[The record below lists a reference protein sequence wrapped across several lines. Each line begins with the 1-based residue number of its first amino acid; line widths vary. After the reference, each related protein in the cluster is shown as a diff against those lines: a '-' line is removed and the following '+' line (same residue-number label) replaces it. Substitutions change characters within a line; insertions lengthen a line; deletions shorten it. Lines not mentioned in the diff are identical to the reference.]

1 MSVTYKDYYQV
12 LGVPHDATEAAIR
25 KAYRKLARQTHP
37 DVSRA
42 PDAKARFQDI
52 SEAYE
57 VLGDPEK
64 RRRYDQL
71 GANWKQGQ
79 EFTPPRGSENIH
91 FEFNRGGPGV
101 RFSGRSGF
109 SDFFE
114 SLFGDMLGG
123 HAAGFRPP
131 EAGRAQTQRRT
142 HDEADLTLTL
152 EEAVLG
158 GIRHIQFRSED
169 GSAPKNCELRIP
181 PGIRDG
187 ARLRL
192 RGQGRHGDL
201 LIRIAIAPHARFK
214 VDGADLETDLPV
226 SPPEAALGATVG
238 LQLIGGRA
246 TLRIP
251 PGTPSGRK
259 FRLAGKGLNRPG
271 GGRGDLFAVVRI
283 DIPKQLSGKE
293 RELYEQLAKLSKKT
307 TR

>member
-1 MSVTYKDYYQV
+1 MGVKYKDYYQV
-12 LGVPHDATEAAIR
+12 LGVPQHADEAAIR

-37 DVSRA
+37 DVSKA
-42 PDAKARFQDI
+42 PDAKARFQEI

-71 GANWKQGQ
+71 GAGWQPGQ
-79 EFTPPRGSENIH
+79 EFTPPHGSENIH
-91 FEFNRGGPGV
+91 FAFNRGGPGV

-123 HAAGFRPP
+123 QGPGFRSP
-131 EAGRAQTQRRT
+131 EDGGAQTQRRT

-152 EEAVLG
+152 EEAFLG
-158 GIRHIQFRSED
+158 GVKHIQFRSEE
-169 GSAPKNCELRIP
+169 GAAPKNCELRIP

-192 RGQGRHGDL
+192 RGRGRHGDL

-214 VDGADLETDLPV
+214 VDGADLEADLPV
-226 SPPEAALGATVG
+226 SPPDAVLGATVG
-238 LQLIGGRA
+238 LQLIDGRA

-251 PGTPSGRK
+251 PGTPAGRK

-271 GGRGDLFAVVRI
+271 GGRGDLYAVVRI
-283 DIPKQLSGKE
+283 DVPKQLSAKE
-293 RELYEQLAKLSKKT
+293 RELYGQLARLTKKT